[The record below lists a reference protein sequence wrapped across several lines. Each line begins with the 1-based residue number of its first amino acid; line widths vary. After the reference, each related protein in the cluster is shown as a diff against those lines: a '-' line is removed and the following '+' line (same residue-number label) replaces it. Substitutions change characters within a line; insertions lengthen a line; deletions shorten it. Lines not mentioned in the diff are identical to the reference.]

1 MMVGQAKLRQDIK
14 TNGERL
20 GAELKAELGTKIEM
34 GQAELMAKMETM
46 GANLAGTQN
55 AEKKIVVGQ
64 GSVIAGIRDIPGE
77 QQRWGRLGEKE
88 KSCQ

>member
-1 MMVGQAKLRQDIK
+1 
-14 TNGERL
+14 
-20 GAELKAELGTKIEM
+20 
-34 GQAELMAKMETM
+34 MAKMETM